1 MKKKLIYLA
10 CFVVLAWAANSCDV
24 ISKDCK
30 TCKKVYYTGTTY
42 DHEDSATQYCGA
54 ELITIQATGPV
65 TIGSY
70 TVKWECN

>member
-1 MKKKLIYLA
+1 MKKKIIYALFLIL
-10 CFVVLAWAANSCDV
+10 FVIAAPSC
-24 ISKDCK
+24 SKTCK
-30 TCKKVYYTGTTY
+30 NCKKVYYTGTTY

-54 ELITIQATGPV
+54 ELVTIEATGSR